1 MTAAVEDD
9 GLADV
14 LEPLALHAD
23 TRPTPGDEPRPARL
37 AGVAA
42 PRVRAPL

>member
-1 MTAAVEDD
+1 VTDEVTAAVEDD

-23 TRPTPGDEPRPARL
+23 TTADAR
-37 AGVAA
+37 
-42 PRVRAPL
+42 